1 MQILSVS
8 NIFPLTDIKKM
19 AYIVGILVRQ
29 GLSACDTSFP
39 SSSHPP

>member
-8 NIFPLTDIKKM
+8 NIFPFTDIKM

-29 GLSACDTSFP
+29 GPYACDTSFP
-39 SSSHPP
+39 SSSYPP